1 MTDASRRDFLL
12 LAGVAGAGLLL
23 AETPGSA
30 IAAAN
35 PGSSLAAETG
45 RTKVAAM
52 LADAPSSG
60 GFDILPLVSSGDNIP
75 LLTGTWPDLQP
86 HAELTYGITG
96 APDGMGLMAVG
107 DHYYIWLH
115 HELVGDK
122 SDDDYTE
129 TKFSNTIAGMVPG
142 ARLSLLKLTKDWRV
156 VGGTQ
161 LIREF
166 KPTLYLAANDGA
178 TPRVAA
184 GSMLTLDLEKRT
196 VAHAGHVPSD
206 FCGGTL
212 METGFVN
219 PATGKE
225 EPVWFANEENGG
237 YSGIAWA
244 CFPDGVAY
252 PLEGLGVYEKETT
265 LALRSYTPKSHGL
278 TILVSSEDDDD
289 GEIYLWVGK
298 PADGDPNGFVTGQLY
313 ALKIAGA
320 SRESGPGKLDG
331 TPDDQPSV
339 PADGDSVVGK
349 EGDSK
354 NCSWVAVPKEARK
367 TGKSLD
373 EFLSGEDANKGRRAT
388 AFLAPEDINEDAV
401 VANRLWLAA
410 DGGVG
415 TKIYGGDKPHPRY
428 ENPLSRLYRID
439 LGVKQPADPTTW
451 STTIALAKEGGEGK
465 GVSYDNLAPDSNGK
479 VLIAEDWDQSSDEAD
494 AVWEVLKK
502 EQRAPALYLF
512 DSKSGEIKL
521 AFVTEMGKHDPELDW
536 KALNALIASGADG
549 EKKARDD
556 SAFWETSGMIEVPAE
571 NKNGRAAYLITVQ
584 AHSLK
589 TDGYGEGGQVLL
601 CRPKGA

>member
-1 MTDASRRDFLL
+1 MTDASRRDFLIL
-12 LAGVAGAGLLL
+12 TGAAGAGLLL
-23 AETPGSA
+23 AESSGRA

-35 PGSSLAAETG
+35 PATSLDAATG

-60 GFDILPLVSSGDNIP
+60 GFEVIPLVSSGDNIP

-96 APDGMGLMAVG
+96 APDGMGLMTVG
-107 DHYYIWLH
+107 DAHYVWLQ

-129 TKFSNTIAGMVPG
+129 TKFSNTVAGVMPG
-142 ARLSLLKLTKDWRV
+142 ARLSLIKFTKDWQV
-156 VGGTQ
+156 IGGMQ

-166 KPTLYLAANDGA
+166 KPTTYLMQDDGT

-184 GSMLTLDLEKRT
+184 GSMLTLDLEKRS
-196 VAHAGHVPSD
+196 VIHAGHVPSD

-237 YSGIAWA
+237 YSGLSWA
-244 CFPDGVAY
+244 CFPDGTAW
-252 PLEGLGVYEKETT
+252 PLEGLGIYEKETT
-265 LALRSYTPKSHGL
+265 LALRSFTPKEHGL
-278 TILVSSEDDDD
+278 TIVVGSEDDDD

-298 PADGDPNGFVTGQLY
+298 PAADDPNGFVTGQLY
-313 ALKIAGA
+313 ALKIGGA

-331 TPDDQPSV
+331 TSSDAESQ

-354 NCSWVAVPKEARK
+354 PCAWIAVPKEATR
-367 TGKSLD
+367 TRKSLD
-373 EFLSGEDANKGRRAT
+373 EFLSGTDAKNGRRAT

-410 DGGVG
+410 DGGAG
-415 TKIYGGDKPHPRY
+415 SKAYDGDKPRW

-439 LGVKQPADPTTW
+439 LGVKEPGEPATW
-451 STTIALAKEGGEGK
+451 STTITLAKEGGAGK
-465 GVSYDNLAPDSNGK
+465 GVSYDNVAPDSNGL
-479 VLIAEDWDQSSDEAD
+479 VLIAEDWDQGSDEAD
-494 AVWEVLKK
+494 AVWDILKR

-512 DSKSGEIKL
+512 DSKTGDIKL
-521 AFVTEMGKHDPELDW
+521 AFLTEMGKHDPDLDW
-536 KALNALIASGADG
+536 KALSAQIASGAEG

-556 SAFWETSGMIEVPAE
+556 SDFWETSGMIEVPSE
-571 NKNGRAAYLITVQ
+571 GKTGRSAYLITVQ